1 MTPTFPIYRKLS
13 NQKAFYKI
21 NSNVNFEE
29 LKLMGS
35 KVFHHTIEAV
45 QYPEKLRIMD
55 MIESIE
61 AYLEST
67 EKEWETIYA
76 QTNAL

>member
-21 NSNVNFEE
+21 NSQVHFEE
-29 LKLMGS
+29 LKLMGT
-35 KVFHHTIEAV
+35 KVFYHRIEAI
-45 QYPEKLRIMD
+45 QYPEKLRILD
-55 MIESIE
+55 MIESLEI
-61 AYLEST
+61 YLQST
-67 EKEWETIYA
+67 EKEWQTIYA